1 MVAISGLVFAFG
13 ACTQDDREVE
23 PVAHRS
29 IDHTIADSHVGLVSP
44 NAAFA
49 STTVGPNNTV
59 GPDNATRSEGTPVPD
74 PELACQPLPWPEAR
88 KITRRNSNKQRPV
101 KMRRGMGPS
110 ASLDSEMASSA
121 GFDRGG
127 MGGLGAPS
135 GGAGKG
141 AMGPAPARAAKKI
154 SAEFSGRSI
163 SGRSSDPAPRTRSG
177 LLTAGEWRDLDHWS
191 FWRGLFNSKRQ
202 GTSEWHGMQKLWGLS
217 LRDRVS
223 LTVRAG
229 NKVAPNVSVYLYDKD
244 GNTAWKARSDNQG
257 QVHLFP
263 QWKKGPFSV
272 CAAVKGEAS
281 KQVNVELSK
290 GLAAL
295 EVGLQSESAV
305 SNGLDVMFMVD
316 TTGSM
321 GDELSYLQT
330 ELRNVISRVQ
340 DANANADIRTS
351 VNFYRDSTDEYVV
364 RPFPFTRDVQSAR
377 KHIAA
382 QSANGGGDFPEAVD
396 AALTSA
402 IFEHKWREDARA
414 RILFLVLDAPP
425 HQEKKTLAR
434 VRRATRQAAEQGIRI
449 VPIAGSGI
457 DKPTEFLMR
466 FLAVATGGTY
476 AFLTDDSGIGNS
488 HLKPTIGKHKVQKLN
503 RLLANI
509 INRYAE

>member
-1 MVAISGLVFAFG
+1 MAPGAPRASVESDGLA
-13 ACTQDDREVE
+13 
-23 PVAHRS
+23 PS
-29 IDHTIADSHVGLVSP
+29 
-44 NAAFA
+44 AAF
-49 STTVGPNNTV
+49 
-59 GPDNATRSEGTPVPD
+59 D
-74 PELACQPLPWPEAR
+74 
-88 KITRRNSNKQRPV
+88 K
-101 KMRRGMGPS
+101 
-110 ASLDSEMASSA
+110 
-121 GFDRGG
+121 GG
-127 MGGLGAPS
+127 AGLGAAS
-135 GGAGKG
+135 GGLGKG
-141 AMGPAPARAAKKI
+141 AMGPPRASASKKF
-154 SAEFSGRSI
+154 SADI
-163 SGRSSDPAPRTRSG
+163 SGRSLSLRPSGPAPRTRSG
-177 LLTAGEWRDLDHWS
+177 LLTAGEWRDLDHWG

-202 GTSEWHGMQKLWGLS
+202 GTSEWHGMQKLWGLT

-263 QWKKGPFSV
+263 QWKQGPFSV

-295 EVGLQSESAV
+295 EVGLQSESTV

-321 GDELSYLQT
+321 GDELSYLQS
-330 ELRNVISRVQ
+330 ELRNVISRVE

-351 VNFYRDSTDEYVV
+351 VNFYRDTTDEYVV

-396 AALTSA
+396 AALTNA
-402 IFEHKWREDARA
+402 IFEHTWREDARA
-414 RILFLVLDAPP
+414 RILF

-503 RLLANI
+503 RLLATI